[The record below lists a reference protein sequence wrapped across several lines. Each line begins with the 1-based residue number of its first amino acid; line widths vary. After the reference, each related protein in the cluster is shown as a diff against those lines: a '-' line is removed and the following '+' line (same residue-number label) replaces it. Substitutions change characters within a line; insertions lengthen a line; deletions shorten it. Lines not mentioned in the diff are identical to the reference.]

1 MIDQIYGFGLGLLAA
16 PWWTT
21 MGWPVIWTLI
31 KIVAVVLPLM
41 GAVAYLTLWERKAI
55 GFTQIRV
62 GPNRIGPYGL
72 LQPIADALKLISK
85 EIITPSAANKGL
97 FYLGPIMTIMP
108 ALAAWAVIPFGPDVA
123 LANIN
128 AGLLFLMAITSMEV
142 YGVIIAGWASN
153 SKYAF
158 LGALRASAQ
167 MVSYEIAMGFCLVVV
182 LMVSGSMNMSQI
194 VMSQGKGEFAEMGL
208 TFLSWNWLPLLPI
221 FVVYFISG
229 LAETNRHPFDVVE
242 GESEIVA
249 GHMIEYSGMSF
260 AMFFLAE
267 YANMWLVSILAV
279 LMFLGGW
286 LPPVDIAPLNL
297 IPGWIW
303 LGIKT
308 FMVVTMFL
316 WVRSTFPRYR
326 YDQIMRL
333 GWKIFIPVTLV
344 WLVVVG
350 LWMQTPWNIWP

>member
-1 MIDQIYGFGLGLLAA
+1 MIDAFHAWANGLIVAN
-16 PWWTT
+16 WWQSVA
-21 MGWPVIWTLI
+21 WPVIWTLM
-31 KIVAVVLPLM
+31 KIMAVTLPVM
-41 GAVAYLTLWERKAI
+41 GAVAYLTLWERKFI
-55 GFTQIRV
+55 GWMQIRLGPNRV
-62 GPNRIGPYGL
+62 GPFGL
-72 LQPIADALKLISK
+72 LQPIADALKLLTK
-85 EIITPSAANKGL
+85 EIIVPTAASKGL
-97 FYLGPIMTIMP
+97 FFIGPIMTIMP
-108 ALAAWAVIPFGPDVA
+108 ALAAWAVVPFGPEMA
-123 LANIN
+123 LSNIN

-182 LMVSGSMNMSQI
+182 LMVAGTLNMTGI
-194 VMSQGKGEFAEMGL
+194 VLNQGQGYFAEQGFG
-208 TFLSWNWLPLLPI
+208 FLSWNWLPLLPI
-221 FVVYFISG
+221 FVVYIISG
-229 LAETNRHPFDVVE
+229 IAETNRHPFDVVE

-249 GHMIEYSGMSF
+249 GHMVEYSGMSF

-279 LMFLGGW
+279 IMFLGGW
-286 LPPVDIAPLNL
+286 LPPIDTAFFNW

-303 LGIKT
+303 LGAKT
-308 FMVVTMFL
+308 FCVVSLFI
-316 WVRSTFPRYR
+316 WVRATFPRFR

-350 LWMQTPWNIWP
+350 LWMQTSWNIWK